1 MTGFGL
7 SSSIDVGAEVYVEI
21 KGVNHRFLEIS
32 IKPNDLDNE
41 LDEYFRKAIAKNINR
56 GKVDVRIKIK
66 SPFLTKYFINTKNIK
81 SLEKSVQIA
90 LKTKTNL
97 TFKNI
102 KDIPGI
108 LNVETGQKIN
118 TRKVKKEFNIALMA
132 FVDARKKEGNK
143 IKKVLIKKINSLE
156 VAVLKISKVNKVS
169 QKKRLKVFKLK
180 IANLIKDVDE
190 TRVNQELALLALK
203 HDVSE
208 ELDRIIFH
216 TKSMNQE
223 LKKQSCSGKKIDFIL
238 QELFREA
245 NTLSVKLDD
254 PNSKNLA
261 LDAKLLVEEM
271 REQIQNVE

>member
-1 MTGFGL
+1 
-7 SSSIDVGAEVYVEI
+7 
-21 KGVNHRFLEIS
+21 
-32 IKPNDLDNE
+32 
-41 LDEYFRKAIAKNINR
+41 
-56 GKVDVRIKIK
+56 
-66 SPFLTKYFINTKNIK
+66 
-81 SLEKSVQIA
+81 
-90 LKTKTNL
+90 
-97 TFKNI
+97 
-102 KDIPGI
+102 
-108 LNVETGQKIN
+108 
-118 TRKVKKEFNIALMA
+118 MA

-156 VAVLKISKVNKVS
+156 VSILKISKVNEVS

-180 IANLIKDVDE
+180 IANLIEDLDE
-190 TRVNQELALLALK
+190 TRVNQEIALLALK

>member
-1 MTGFGL
+1 
-7 SSSIDVGAEVYVEI
+7 
-21 KGVNHRFLEIS
+21 
-32 IKPNDLDNE
+32 
-41 LDEYFRKAIAKNINR
+41 
-56 GKVDVRIKIK
+56 
-66 SPFLTKYFINTKNIK
+66 
-81 SLEKSVQIA
+81 
-90 LKTKTNL
+90 
-97 TFKNI
+97 
-102 KDIPGI
+102 
-108 LNVETGQKIN
+108 
-118 TRKVKKEFNIALMA
+118 
-132 FVDARKKEGNK
+132 
-143 IKKVLIKKINSLE
+143 VLIKKINSLE
-156 VAVLKISKVNKVS
+156 VSILKISKVNEVS

-180 IANLIKDVDE
+180 IANLIEDLDE
-190 TRVNQELALLALK
+190 TRVNQEIALLALK

>member
-1 MTGFGL
+1 
-7 SSSIDVGAEVYVEI
+7 
-21 KGVNHRFLEIS
+21 
-32 IKPNDLDNE
+32 
-41 LDEYFRKAIAKNINR
+41 
-56 GKVDVRIKIK
+56 
-66 SPFLTKYFINTKNIK
+66 
-81 SLEKSVQIA
+81 
-90 LKTKTNL
+90 
-97 TFKNI
+97 
-102 KDIPGI
+102 
-108 LNVETGQKIN
+108 
-118 TRKVKKEFNIALMA
+118 
-132 FVDARKKEGNK
+132 
-143 IKKVLIKKINSLE
+143 VLIKKINSLE

-180 IANLIKDVDE
+180 IANFIKDLDE

>member
-1 MTGFGL
+1 
-7 SSSIDVGAEVYVEI
+7 
-21 KGVNHRFLEIS
+21 
-32 IKPNDLDNE
+32 
-41 LDEYFRKAIAKNINR
+41 
-56 GKVDVRIKIK
+56 
-66 SPFLTKYFINTKNIK
+66 
-81 SLEKSVQIA
+81 
-90 LKTKTNL
+90 
-97 TFKNI
+97 
-102 KDIPGI
+102 
-108 LNVETGQKIN
+108 
-118 TRKVKKEFNIALMA
+118 MA

-156 VAVLKISKVNKVS
+156 VSILKISKVNKVS

-180 IANLIKDVDE
+180 IANLIKDLDE
-190 TRVNQELALLALK
+190 TRVNQEIALLALK

>member
-56 GKVDVRIKIK
+56 GMVDVRIKIK
-66 SPFLTKYFINTKNIK
+66 SPSLTKYFINTKNIK

>member
-41 LDEYFRKAIAKNINR
+41 LDDYF
-56 GKVDVRIKIK
+56 
-66 SPFLTKYFINTKNIK
+66 
-81 SLEKSVQIA
+81 
-90 LKTKTNL
+90 
-97 TFKNI
+97 
-102 KDIPGI
+102 
-108 LNVETGQKIN
+108 
-118 TRKVKKEFNIALMA
+118 RKVKKEFNIALMA